1 MCHTRVAR
9 CVTRRREARRHTAP
23 RPAFMM
29 LRSLFRGGNMGAMN
43 VLDPN
48 VELSAELSTI
58 GELLRAGR

>member
-1 MCHTRVAR
+1 
-9 CVTRRREARRHTAP
+9 
-23 RPAFMM
+23 MM